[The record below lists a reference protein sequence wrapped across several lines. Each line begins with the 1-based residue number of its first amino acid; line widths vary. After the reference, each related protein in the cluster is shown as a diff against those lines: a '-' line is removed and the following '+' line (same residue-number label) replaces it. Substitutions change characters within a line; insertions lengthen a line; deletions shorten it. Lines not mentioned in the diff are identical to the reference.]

1 MIQIY
6 RNGGKRLLDLLLATM
21 LAVLLSPLMLVVFV
35 MVRWK
40 LGSPAI
46 FTQPRGGL
54 HGRHFTL
61 FKFRS
66 MTDARGDDGELLP
79 DELRLTPTGRR
90 IRNSSLDE
98 LPQLWNVIRGDMSLV
113 GPRPLYA
120 SYIERYA
127 GAQIRRLETR
137 PGITGWAQ
145 VNGRNAISWEERF
158 ELDVWYVDHLSLGL
172 DWKILA
178 MTAQR
183 VLGRRDISAEGQATM
198 TEFMGTPPEKQRSP
212 TTKDAD
218 DQQNEPP
225 S

>member
-1 MIQIY
+1 
-6 RNGGKRLLDLLLATM
+6 
-21 LAVLLSPLMLVVFV
+21 
-35 MVRWK
+35 
-40 LGSPAI
+40 
-46 FTQPRGGL
+46 
-54 HGRHFTL
+54 
-61 FKFRS
+61 
-66 MTDARGDDGELLP
+66 
-79 DELRLTPTGRR
+79 
-90 IRNSSLDE
+90 
-98 LPQLWNVIRGDMSLV
+98 MSLV

-198 TEFMGTPPEKQRSP
+198 TEFMGTPSEKQRSP